1 MVQSYFLFV
10 RLHDTCRTYS
20 LQSNLKTVGLSD
32 TRGPFL
38 FMIKLTTMNYRFI
51 IIRFSRVS
59 FIDVI
64 LFSNSLLQSFL
75 AGIYTFGLIYKKM
88 EGRLIH
94 THFTK
99 KDQIKEDVICLEIC
113 RLAYSIQP
121 PPPPP
126 QYTSLVG
133 CFGGAASASS
143 EESPLL

>member
-10 RLHDTCRTYS
+10 RLHDTCRNYS

-64 LFSNSLLQSFL
+64 LFSNSLLQRFL
-75 AGIYTFGLIYKKM
+75 AGICTFGLIFKKM

-99 KDQIKEDVICLEIC
+99 KDQMAVLDKLGGINKCSPNLTRTNNGKGERVNHSDELIGERGVVKS
-113 RLAYSIQP
+113 YIQ
-121 PPPPP
+121 
-126 QYTSLVG
+126 
-133 CFGGAASASS
+133 
-143 EESPLL
+143 